1 MRRGEWGRRV
11 PCRLLAACLL
21 TASPAG
27 LLVGTTAGLRAQAG
41 AADTSG
47 AGRSAPAGELRGLVV
62 SSDGGLPVAG
72 AEILV
77 PSGVRA
83 VTDSAG
89 RFRIAGLEPGR
100 LRFDLRLPE
109 LPSRTLEVGIEAG
122 SVTRVVLRV
131 SPRIVPAPV
140 LDVVVR
146 SATTRKGKL
155 AGFYRRRARGIG
167 AFIDRD
173 EIERRDPREVSD
185 LLRSVPG
192 IDVAPGPGS
201 TGRIEMSRSSGVLA
215 HRDCRVAYFVDG
227 LRIPPENAFH
237 LDELSPRELEAIEVY
252 RGVSEVPAIFLRTG
266 EECGVVAVW
275 TRDPSRP

>member
-1 MRRGEWGRRV
+1 MRGRAWGRRL
-11 PCRLLAACLL
+11 PGPLLAACLL
-21 TASPAG
+21 AGSAAG
-27 LLVGTTAGLRAQAG
+27 LLVGSTAGLRAQAG
-41 AADTSG
+41 TADTSG
-47 AGRSAPAGELRGLVV
+47 TDGAGPTGELRGVV
-62 SSDGGLPVAG
+62 LSSEGELPVPG

-77 PSGVRA
+77 APGLRA

-89 RFRIAGLEPGR
+89 RFRLPGLPPGR
-100 LRFDLRLPE
+100 LRFDLRLPD
-109 LPSRTLEVGIEAG
+109 LPARTLEVEIEDA
-122 SVTRVVLRV
+122 SVTSVVLRV
-131 SPRIVPAPV
+131 STRIIPAPA

-167 AFIDRD
+167 AFIDRT

-192 IDVAPGPGS
+192 VDVARGPGS
-201 TGRIEMSRSSGVLA
+201 TGRIEMTRSSALLA
-215 HRDCRVAYFVDG
+215 HRDCRVVYFVDG
-227 LRIPPENAFH
+227 LRIPPENAFR
-237 LDELSPRELEAIEVY
+237 LDELSPRDLEAIEVY